1 MINYPDGLSEMQEE
15 WNKKKILSDRA
26 LELVMRDV
34 LNGLMDVSLQL
45 SKECMETSTNEVS
58 LTSHST
64 QDDRPVSDKDF
75 NKT

>member
-1 MINYPDGLSEMQEE
+1 MQEE
-15 WNKKKILSDRA
+15 LNKKKILSDRA

-45 SKECMETSTNEVS
+45 SQECMETSTGEVS
-58 LTSHST
+58 QTSLST
-64 QDDRPVSDKDF
+64 QDDKPESIKDL